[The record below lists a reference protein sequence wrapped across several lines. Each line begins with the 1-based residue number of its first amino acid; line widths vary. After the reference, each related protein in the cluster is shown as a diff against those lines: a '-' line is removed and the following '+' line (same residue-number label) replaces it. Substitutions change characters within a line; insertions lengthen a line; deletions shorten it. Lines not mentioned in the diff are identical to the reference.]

1 MSPARP
7 NEAAADSAHFGTIAD
22 LAVESSTAGGT
33 MSYEFK
39 QALAADV
46 DGDDLF
52 ELEGDIPLL
61 GDLFKE
67 TESKRAAAGDRPV
80 LLQDAALGIADR
92 VEKNELAGAASLAD
106 SLAAARPHYEVAV
119 KMRAAFTDG
128 ALDEAGRKVIAE
140 QAEVARRQLAD
151 IERQLRLHRVLDPA
165 LLAMVQAPKDQEVLG
180 AALRQDKAQVD
191 RGPAPVLVT
200 VLVTDVQKTR
210 KALEEAGLEIVD
222 VSRSLPIIVG
232 RADVSKLESLA
243 LVEGVRRIEPTRMVP
258 GS

>member
-1 MSPARP
+1 
-7 NEAAADSAHFGTIAD
+7 
-22 LAVESSTAGGT
+22 
-33 MSYEFK
+33 
-39 QALAADV
+39 
-46 DGDDLF
+46 
-52 ELEGDIPLL
+52 
-61 GDLFKE
+61 
-67 TESKRAAAGDRPV
+67 
-80 LLQDAALGIADR
+80 
-92 VEKNELAGAASLAD
+92 
-106 SLAAARPHYEVAV
+106 
-119 KMRAAFTDG
+119 
-128 ALDEAGRKVIAE
+128 
-140 QAEVARRQLAD
+140 
-151 IERQLRLHRVLDPA
+151 
-165 LLAMVQAPKDQEVLG
+165 VLG